1 MTAPAVVQTSGLE
14 LSALTV
20 RYGPRV
26 AVDDLSHAVAPGA
39 WLCLIGPNGA
49 GKSTV
54 LRAIGGLVPHEG
66 AVLLDGSPAARLGRR
81 GRARSVAYVPQRPVI
96 PPDMSAGEYVLLGR
110 TPHIGYFSVESAHDR
125 GVAEW
130 SLTRLDLD
138 GFADRPLGE
147 LSGGELQRV
156 VLARALAQQAP
167 LLLLDEPTSALDLGH
182 VQQVLELVDELRHEQ
197 GLTVVSAMHDLTL
210 AGQFADE
217 LLLMRDGRTI
227 AAGPPADVLTEP
239 LLAAHYNAR
248 VRLLKDEDGH
258 VVVIPAR
265 RP

>member
-1 MTAPAVVQTSGLE
+1 MASVAVPTAVLQLA
-14 LSALTV
+14 ALTV
-20 RYGPRV
+20 RYGTRV

-54 LRAIGGLVPHEG
+54 LRAIGGLVAHDG
-66 AVLLDGSPAARLGRR
+66 AVLLDGAPAARLGRR
-81 GRARSVAYVPQRPVI
+81 GRARAVAYVPQRPVI
-96 PPDMSAGEYVLLGR
+96 PPDMTAGDYVLLGR
-110 TPHIGYFSVESAHDR
+110 TPHIGYFGVESARDR
-125 GVAEW
+125 SIAAW
-130 SLTRLDLD
+130 SLARLDLD
-138 GFADRPLGE
+138 GFAPRPLVE

-217 LLLMRDGRTI
+217 LLLMRDGRAI
-227 AAGPPADVLTEP
+227 AAGPPADVLTEA
-239 LLAAHYNAR
+239 LLAVHYNAR
-248 VRLLKDEDGH
+248 VRLLQDPDGH
-258 VVVIPAR
+258 IVVVPAR